1 VKSVWWTGEAED
13 AFERLFGQPHD
24 YLPRIAEGIERLVQW
39 ATPAHC
45 LAIGLNEKGC
55 LTYAL
60 KIPGRS
66 KSVIAVWSENDDPT
80 FRYLLSLTGA
90 PA

>member
-1 VKSVWWTGEAED
+1 VKTVWWTGEAEA

-24 YLPRIAEGIERLVQW
+24 FLPRIAEGIERLVAW
-39 ATPAHC
+39 ATPSSC
-45 LAIGLNEKGC
+45 LELGLNEKGC

-60 KIPGRS
+60 TIPGRITNL
-66 KSVIAVWSENDDPT
+66 VAVWSENDDPT
-80 FRYLLSLTGA
+80 FRHLLSLSTA